1 MKPKPFSPLNHF
13 TVPVLTNNPS
23 LLALLEPDR
32 CSMGADPKA
41 ERELLE
47 DARSRLVPNPH
58 SRVYTVGAAPDFT
71 APASATPAGSS
82 CRRDLRTSPTTCPRH
97 RLAGTAPA
105 EP

>member
-32 CSMGADPKA
+32 CSMGPDPKA

-47 DARSRLVPNPH
+47 DARSRLGRNPH
-58 SRVYTVGAAPDFT
+58 SRVYTVGGAPDFT
-71 APASATPAGSS
+71 VPESS
-82 CRRDLRTSPTTCPRH
+82 RPGGRRCRGDVPTWPRTWPGERRS
-97 RLAGTAPA
+97 GTV
-105 EP
+105 